1 VGFDLSLVSDSGLS
15 VQGTSVFTSAFV
27 LAGTVA
33 VLGVL
38 EVLIYVRPLVATP
51 AALNN
56 ISHALVK
63 KYAQSVSSQIGNSL
77 PGAFVP

>member
-1 VGFDLSLVSDSGLS
+1 MTGLL
-15 VQGTSVFTSAFV
+15 VQGTGVFTSAFV

-38 EVLIYVRPLVATP
+38 AVLIYVRPLVAAP
-51 AALNN
+51 SALNN
-56 ISHALVK
+56 ISHAPVK
-63 KYAQSVSSQIGNSL
+63 KYAQSVSTQIGNNL